1 MSIGIIG
8 CGLWGQ
14 NYVRVMTELA
24 PDEKI
29 AICDTDEKRLRI
41 IQRRLSATERFTDY
55 HELLAQT
62 DLHAVVVATPGST
75 HYEIAKAAL
84 EAQKHVLV
92 EKPFVLQEAHGQE
105 LVELAKRHNLVLMVG
120 HTFLYNPAI
129 RKLKQYMTNGPE
141 GVGEV
146 YYLTSTRTNL
156 GPIRKDVNV
165 VWDLAPHDVSIL
177 SYLLEC
183 SPIAVRAVGARKL
196 RNTKEDVAFITLTYP
211 KDIIANIHV
220 SWLDPNRVRQIVV
233 VGSNKRIIFDDLNPI
248 EKIRVFEKAVSCSGV
263 DSDSFGEFILS
274 IRDGDIISPKVE
286 GTEPLKNLCSEF
298 LECIKRGTQPLADGH
313 NGLEVVK
320 VLIAA
325 QLSLENDGEVLEIK

>member
-14 NYVRVMTELA
+14 NYVRAITELA

-29 AICDTDEKRLRI
+29 AICDTDKQRLRI
-41 IQRRLSATERFTDY
+41 IQRRHYATEGFTDL
-55 HELLAQT
+55 HGLLAQRG
-62 DLHAVVVATPGST
+62 LHAVVVATPAST
-75 HYEIAKAAL
+75 HHEIARAAL
-84 EAQKHVLV
+84 EARKHVLV
-92 EKPFVLQEAHGQE
+92 EKPFVLHESQGQE

-120 HTFLYNPAI
+120 HTFLYNTGI
-129 RKLKQYMTNGPE
+129 KKLKQYMANGPE

-165 VWDLAPHDVSIL
+165 VWDLAPHDISIL
-177 SYLLEC
+177 SYLLDC
-183 SPIAVRAVGARKL
+183 QPFAVRAVGARKL
-196 RNTKEDVAFITLTYP
+196 RNTREDVAFITLKYP
-211 KDIIANIHV
+211 RDIIANIHV
-220 SWLDPNRVRQIVV
+220 SWIDPNRVRQVVV
-233 VGSNKRIIFDDLNPI
+233 VGSNRRIIFDDLNPV

-263 DSDSFGEFILS
+263 DSDSFGEFVLS
-274 IRDGDIISPKVE
+274 IRDGDIISPRIE

-298 LECIKRGTQPLADGH
+298 LECIEKGTQPLADGN

-320 VLIAA
+320 VLAAA
-325 QLSLENDGEVLEIK
+325 QLSLESDGEVMEVK

>member
-1 MSIGIIG
+1 MGIGIIG

-14 NYVRVMTELA
+14 NYVRVMRELT

-29 AICDTDEKRLRI
+29 AVCDLEEKRLRM
-41 IQRRLSATERFTDY
+41 IQRRFSATEGFTDFR
-55 HELLAQT
+55 ELLALT
-62 DLHAVVVATPGST
+62 DLYAVVVATTGST

-84 EAQKHVLV
+84 KARKHVLV
-92 EKPFVLQEAHGQE
+92 EKPFVLQEAQGQE

-120 HTFLYNPAI
+120 HTFLYNPGI

-141 GVGEV
+141 GVGEI

-156 GPIRKDVNV
+156 GPIRNDVNV

-177 SYLLEC
+177 SYLLDC
-183 SPIAVRAVGARKL
+183 QPFSVRAIGARKL
-196 RNTKEDVAFITLTYP
+196 RNTREDVAFITLMYP
-211 KDIIANIHV
+211 GDIIANIHV
-220 SWLDPNRVRQIVV
+220 SWIDPNRVRQVAV
-233 VGSNKRIIFDDLNPI
+233 VGSNKRIIFDDLNPV
-248 EKIRVFEKAVSCSGV
+248 EKIRVFEKAVSCSGI

-274 IRDGDIISPKVE
+274 IRDGDIVSPRVE
-286 GTEPLKNLCSEF
+286 GAEPLKNLCSEF